1 MPRARLPIH
10 SKTTGPERIGAALN
24 ERWHEINRR
33 AIETAK
39 ARLDAAFNSI
49 AQPIIDAADEEAL
62 SDRGYQGVTEYRGPI
77 LISPIFIYLRQ
88 YDLQTADVPF
98 DQT

>member
-10 SKTTGPERIGAALN
+10 SKTTGPEKIGAAC
-24 ERWHEINRR
+24 
-33 AIETAK
+33 
-39 ARLDAAFNSI
+39 AAN
-49 AQPIIDAADEEAL
+49 
-62 SDRGYQGVTEYRGPI
+62 RGYQAVTEYRGPI